1 MQQSIESSDA
11 EARMAALEVVSSIQN
26 PNAEIIRNIEKLT
39 KDKNQDIRFR
49 AKEVMIDISRSRSW
63 SALFD

>member
-1 MQQSIESSDA
+1 
-11 EARMAALEVVSSIQN
+11 MAALEVVSSIQN
-26 PNAEIIRNIEKLT
+26 PNDEIIRNIEKLT
-39 KDKNQDIRFR
+39 KDENQEIRLR